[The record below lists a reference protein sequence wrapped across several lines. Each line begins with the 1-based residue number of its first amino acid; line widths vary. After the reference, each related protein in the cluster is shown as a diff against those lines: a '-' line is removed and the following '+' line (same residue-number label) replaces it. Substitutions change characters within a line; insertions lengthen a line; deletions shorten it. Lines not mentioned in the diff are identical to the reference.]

1 MNLSLSFSGATML
14 EYGEEYLLP
23 HFRMVIEKL
32 ECIYR
37 GHGIVYRGIVYRGIV
52 SKTSEQE

>member
-1 MNLSLSFSGATML
+1 ML
-14 EYGEEYLLP
+14 EYGDKYLLP

-37 GHGIVYRGIVYRGIV
+37 GHNIPWDNEQA
-52 SKTSEQE
+52 SEQE

>member
-1 MNLSLSFSGATML
+1 ML